1 MRGSRLALAV
11 GVTFIVAAGAAAGA
25 SGPAPIPIWQRLLL
39 AGEYKGFTPQADPPQ
54 VGTLAVS
61 AKATQNFFDVLK
73 LPAVTAEFRK
83 DGVVRGISE
92 DLNGP
97 DKFRSGLAFVIQS
110 SSSAGAARVVSYI
123 DRGSLLPCA
132 HSCTVSAF
140 ELKVPGIPG
149 ALGTKRIR
157 TTAEG
162 PKPNQQPFE
171 INFVFFANGPFAYGM
186 VSGGPPNS
194 IDRGQLFATAK
205 RWYQRV
211 KDSPPVPQ

>member
-1 MRGSRLALAV
+1 MALAA
-11 GVTFIVAAGAAAGA
+11 GVMLVVVASAAAGA
-25 SGPAPIPIWQRLLL
+25 SAPAPIPIWQRLLL
-39 AGEYKGFTPQADPPQ
+39 AGEYRGFTPQADPPQ
-54 VGTLAVS
+54 VGTPAVS
-61 AKATQNFFDVLK
+61 AKETQNFFDALK

-92 DLNGP
+92 DLSGP
-97 DKFRSGLAFVIQS
+97 DKRRGGLAFVIQS
-110 SSSAGAARVVSYI
+110 SSSAGAAHVVSYI
-123 DRGSLLPCA
+123 DRASLLPCA

-157 TTAEG
+157 TQADG
-162 PKPNQQPFE
+162 PKPDQRPFE

-186 VSGGPPNS
+186 VSSAPPNS
-194 IDRGQLFATAK
+194 IDRGQLFAAAK

>member
-11 GVTFIVAAGAAAGA
+11 GVMLVVIASAALGA
-25 SGPAPIPIWQRLLL
+25 SGSAPIPIWQRLLL
-39 AGEYKGFTPQADPPQ
+39 AGEYRGFTPQADPPQ
-54 VGTLAVS
+54 VGSLAVS
-61 AKATQNFFDVLK
+61 AKATRDFFDALK
-73 LPAVTAEFRK
+73 LPAVTAEFRQ

-92 DLNGP
+92 DLSGP
-97 DKFRSGLAFVIQS
+97 DKSRSGLAFVIQT
-110 SSSAGAARVVSYI
+110 SSSAGAVRVVRYI

-149 ALGTKRIR
+149 AIGTKRIR

-171 INFVFFANGPFAYGM
+171 IDFTFFANGPFAYGL
-186 VSGGPPNS
+186 VSTGPPNGV
-194 IDRGQLFATAK
+194 DRGQLFAAAK

-211 KDSPPVPQ
+211 KDSPPVAP